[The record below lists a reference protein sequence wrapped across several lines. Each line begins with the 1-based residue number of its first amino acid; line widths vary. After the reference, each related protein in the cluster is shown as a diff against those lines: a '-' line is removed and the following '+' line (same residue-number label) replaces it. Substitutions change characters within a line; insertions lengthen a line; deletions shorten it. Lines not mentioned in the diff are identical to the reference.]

1 MKRISK
7 FLLFAFLISGVL
19 YISNA
24 QEVLSNQNIVNMVQ
38 GKLDRKLI
46 ISKIQNTPNN
56 FDLSAVEM
64 VKLKNANV
72 SAQIMEEMILNCK
85 NLPVMNN
92 QEVLAMQEG
101 NVSKDVIIKKI
112 NFSNCDF
119 NVETDALI
127 KLKAAKVPDSV
138 INAMMAA
145 NTNGKSAPSTTTSA
159 AAGTSAPAVAARP
172 ELPTPPMTAFNEPG
186 IYYEKYKPSTQYEQL
201 EPTTTNNK
209 KTDAVGN
216 VLSNGLANKKDKVG
230 LTGTTSN
237 TVINDTR
244 PVFYFVF
251 EGSRKDMNTANED
264 MFSGVASPND
274 FVLMTAKV
282 TKTGRE
288 IVISKSNVFGSE
300 SGFNGGA
307 IPFRFKKISNQLYK
321 IYFEQDL
328 PVGEYA
334 FYYNKGSEARSSL
347 KLYDFSLKR

>member
-1 MKRISK
+1 MKFIYHS
-7 FLLFAFLISGVL
+7 LLVAFLISMSPN
-19 YISNA
+19 YSFA

-38 GKLDRKLI
+38 GKLDKKLI
-46 ISKIQNTPNN
+46 VSKINNTPNN
-56 FDLSAVEM
+56 FDLSAVEI

-72 SAQIMEEMILNCK
+72 NASIMEEMILNCK
-85 NLPVMNN
+85 KLPVMNN
-92 QEVLAMQEG
+92 QEVLVMQDG
-101 NVSKDVIIKKI
+101 SVSKDVIIKKI
-112 NFSNCDF
+112 NLSNCDF
-119 NVETDALI
+119 NVESDALI

-138 INAMMAA
+138 INSMMAA
-145 NTNGKSAPSTTTSA
+145 NTNGRNVPSSNGGGATTTSN
-159 AAGTSAPAVAARP
+159 AARA
-172 ELPTPPMTAFNEPG
+172 ELPTPPMTAFNESG

-209 KTDAVGN
+209 KTDAVSN

-230 LTGTTSN
+230 LSGTSSN

-251 EGSRKDMNTANED
+251 DGSRKDMNTANED

-274 FVLMTAKV
+274 FVLMSAKV

-300 SGFNGGA
+300 TGFNGGA

-321 IYFEQDL
+321 IYFEQDI

-347 KLYDFSLKR
+347 KLYDFSLRR